1 MSDSRADKIGCLVGA
16 IVGGGFGLFGIVAV
30 LMGAYKLM
38 AKEGK
43 AGLFFG
49 LLMLAILLLALSGFM
64 PLIRFIV
71 WRLRTKSLLEKGE
84 PAVATVLEKSDTG
97 WTVNTQY
104 QVELLLEVKRK
115 DGTAYETK
123 IKTLISRLQPGN
135 YDPGSVLEVRVD
147 PKKANRVAI
156 VGIASAEQE
165 DEKPDQQSSRP
176 KRTRNKNTA
185 RDKKRTPHEQQ
196 QEDQA

>member
-49 LLMLAILLLALSGFM
+49 LLMLAILLLALSGFT
-64 PLIRFIV
+64 PLIRFIL
-71 WRLRTKSLLEKGE
+71 WRLRTKALLEKGE

-115 DGTAYETK
+115 DGTAYKAK

-156 VGIASAEQE
+156 VGALQEEQQE
-165 DEKPDQQSSRP
+165 GEKPVR
-176 KRTRNKNTA
+176 RR
-185 RDKKRTPHEQQ
+185 KKKKE
-196 QEDQA
+196 

>member
-1 MSDSRADKIGCLVGA
+1 MPDSRTDKIGCLVGA

-30 LMGAYKLM
+30 LMGAYELM

-49 LLMLAILLLALSGFM
+49 LLMLAILLLALSGFR
-64 PLIRFIV
+64 PVIRFV
-71 WRLRTKSLLEKGE
+71 LWRVRTKALLEKGE

-104 QVELLLEVKRK
+104 QVELLLEVKKK
-115 DGTAYETK
+115 DSPAYEAK
-123 IKTLISRLQPGN
+123 LKTLISRLQPGN

-147 PKKANRVAI
+147 PKKPERVAI
-156 VGIASAEQE
+156 VGTMQVEEQTE
-165 DEKPDQQSSRP
+165 DKPARRR
-176 KRTRNKNTA
+176 KR
-185 RDKKRTPHEQQ
+185 KKEG
-196 QEDQA
+196 